1 MSSRVLRHLTCIKI
15 PHGIHVELESQC
27 VQSTTPQTYL
37 TLERKAPINNQ
48 PNTHQSPANVQP
60 FKTQKA
66 TRPFSIQTKT
76 TKSKQCPQL
85 KTTKTGPF
93 AVDLL
98 LLSFF
103 LLGFL
108 LSSRFFF
115 PRFVCFFVICLK
127 SFYFGVCTCFLFV
140 EIECKKLE
148 IYVFLNSRF
157 M

>member
-1 MSSRVLRHLTCIKI
+1 MEFESLR
-15 PHGIHVELESQC
+15 LESQC

-48 PNTHQSPANVQP
+48 PSTHQSSANVQP

-85 KTTKTGPF
+85 KTTKTRPF

-98 LLSFF
+98 LLPFF
-103 LLGFL
+103 LLDFL

-115 PRFVCFFVICLK
+115 PRFVRFLLSVWNLFILGFVRVFYLLK
-127 SFYFGVCTCFLFV
+127 LSV
-140 EIECKKLE
+140 K
-148 IYVFLNSRF
+148 NSRF
-157 M
+157 MFF

>member
-1 MSSRVLRHLTCIKI
+1 MCETSISSFKNSSSRVLRHLRCIKI
-15 PHGIHVELESQC
+15 PHGIHVELESLRLESQC
-27 VQSTTPQTYL
+27 VRSTTPQTYL
-37 TLERKAPINNQ
+37 TLEKKAPINNQ

-76 TKSKQCPQL
+76 TKSKQCPQS
-85 KTTKTGPF
+85 KTTKTRPF

-108 LSSRFFF
+108 LSS
-115 PRFVCFFVICLK
+115 
-127 SFYFGVCTCFLFV
+127 
-140 EIECKKLE
+140 
-148 IYVFLNSRF
+148 
-157 M
+157 